1 MDVVQQRVF
10 GDGEE
15 ELLAPTGVVAG
26 GVEDGRH
33 QAACVLHGDRLGVE
47 VEDGSGLVEHHGV
60 GDAHVA
66 ARVRLFDGI
75 NRGGGGGP
83 GLDRPS
89 EGSADALR
97 GGVALVGGV
106 GGFLLSC
113 LSGGQSSLAEGA
125 ASLGVGLRR
134 SIAVLAR
141 LIDRIDVGGGRSP
154 NHTDAQLVCAGA
166 AEGREGGVPI
176 S

>member
-1 MDVVQQRVF
+1 
-10 GDGEE
+10 
-15 ELLAPTGVVAG
+15 
-26 GVEDGRH
+26 
-33 QAACVLHGDRLGVE
+33 VE

-60 GDAHVA
+60 GDTHFA
-66 ARVRLFDGI
+66 ARVRLFDAI
-75 NRGGGGGP
+75 NRGGGGGGP

-106 GGFLLSC
+106 GDFLLNC

-134 SIAVLAR
+134 SIPSWR
-141 LIDRIDVGGGRSP
+141 G
-154 NHTDAQLVCAGA
+154 
-166 AEGREGGVPI
+166 
-176 S
+176 

>member
-1 MDVVQQRVF
+1 M
-10 GDGEE
+10 
-15 ELLAPTGVVAG
+15 
-26 GVEDGRH
+26 
-33 QAACVLHGDRLGVE
+33 
-47 VEDGSGLVEHHGV
+47 

-75 NRGGGGGP
+75 NRGVGL

-97 GGVALVGGV
+97 GGV

-113 LSGGQSSLAEGA
+113 LGGGQSSLAEGA
-125 ASLGVGLRR
+125 TSLGVGLRR

-141 LIDRIDVGGGRSP
+141 LIGRIDEGG
-154 NHTDAQLVCAGA
+154 
-166 AEGREGGVPI
+166 GGVPTI
-176 S
+176 PMHS

>member
-1 MDVVQQRVF
+1 M
-10 GDGEE
+10 
-15 ELLAPTGVVAG
+15 
-26 GVEDGRH
+26 
-33 QAACVLHGDRLGVE
+33 E

-66 ARVRLFDGI
+66 ARGRLFDGI
-75 NRGGGGGP
+75 NRGVGP

-113 LSGGQSSLAEGA
+113 LGGGQSSLAEGA

-166 AEGREGGVPI
+166 AEGREGGVPV